1 MKKLI
6 ALFAL
11 LVASG
16 CTAQPAHAASSCPN
30 LYPNGKEIVVP
41 KTVELCSEFYVT
53 VFDAW
58 NNANVFSSEIATPR
72 TNKIARKNDFRADKR
87 IPNGPTPDDYTNTG
101 YDRGHMTPAADSNS
115 DKQMSETFLMT
126 NMTPQLPS
134 VNRVA
139 WRMLEDRVRSVPFTH
154 VITGAVYK
162 YPAKTIGKNKVPVPI
177 ALYKIA
183 YFASGNVAVYYVDN
197 IDKATVRT
205 MPIEEI
211 ERQVGFDL
219 P

>member
-6 ALFAL
+6 ASFLLLFA
-11 LVASG
+11 VSS
-16 CTAQPAHAASSCPN
+16 PAYAASSCPN

-41 KTVELCSEFYVT
+41 NTVELCSEFFVT
-53 VFDAW
+53 VFDVK
-58 NNANVFSSEIATPR
+58 NNGTVFSSEIATPR
-72 TNKIARKNDFRADKR
+72 TNKVVRKNDFRADKR
-87 IPNGPTPDDYTNTG
+87 VPGGPTPDDYTNSG

-139 WRMLEDRVRSVPFTH
+139 WRMLEDRVRSVPFTY
-154 VITGAVYK
+154 VITGAVYQW
-162 YPAKTIGKNKVPVPI
+162 PAKTIGKNKVPVPV

-183 YFASGNVAVYYVDN
+183 YFASGNKAIYFVDN

-205 MPIEEI
+205 IGETEL
-211 ERQVGFDL
+211 EAKVGFDL

>member
-1 MKKLI
+1 MKRILF
-6 ALFAL
+6 LFAML
-11 LVASG
+11 FAS
-16 CTAQPAHAASSCPN
+16 PAYASQCDN
-30 LYPNGKEIVVP
+30 LFPNGKEIVVP
-41 KTVELCSEFYVT
+41 NTVTLCSEFFVT
-53 VFDAW
+53 VFDTK

-72 TNKIARKNDFRADKR
+72 TNKVARKNDFRADKR
-87 IPNGPTPDDYTNTG
+87 IANGPTPEDYTNSG

-139 WRMLEDRVRSVPFTH
+139 WRMLEDRVRSVPFVH

-183 YFASGNVAVYYVDN
+183 YFASGNKAVYYVDN

-205 MPIEEI
+205 VAIEDI
-211 ERQVGFDL
+211 EKQVGFDL

>member
-6 ALFAL
+6 ASLLLLFAI
-11 LVASG
+11 SS
-16 CTAQPAHAASSCPN
+16 PAYAASKCPN
-30 LYPNGKEIVVP
+30 LYPDGKEIVVP
-41 KTVELCSEFYVT
+41 NTVELCSEFFVT
-53 VFDAW
+53 VFDVVR
-58 NNANVFSSEIATPR
+58 NGNVFSSEINTPR
-72 TNKIARKNDFRADKR
+72 TNKVVRKNDFRADKR
-87 IPNGPTPDDYTNTG
+87 IPNGPSPEDYTNTG

-139 WRMLEDRVRSVPFTH
+139 WRLLEDKVRSAPFTY
-154 VITGAVYK
+154 VITGAVYHWPSK
-162 YPAKTIGKNKVPVPI
+162 VIGKNQVPVPV

-183 YFASGNVAVYYVDN
+183 YFASGNKAVYYVDN

-205 MPIEEI
+205 VSIEEI
-211 ERQVGFDL
+211 EKQVGFDL

>member
-6 ALFAL
+6 AALFLSL
-11 LVASG
+11 LSTPAFASQ
-16 CTAQPAHAASSCPN
+16 CDN
-30 LYPNGKEIVVP
+30 LFPNGKEIVV
-41 KTVELCSEFYVT
+41 KDTTVLCNEFYVI
-53 VFDAW
+53 VFDHL

-72 TNKIARKNDFRADKR
+72 TNKVVRKNDFRADKR
-87 IPNGPTPDDYTNTG
+87 LGAIGPTPEDYTNTG

-126 NMTPQLPS
+126 NMTPQLPT

-139 WRMLEDRVRSVPFTH
+139 WRMLEDRVRSVPFTY
-154 VITGAVYK
+154 VITGAVYN
-162 YPAKTIGKNKVPVPI
+162 YPAKRIGKGQVPVPV

-183 YFASGNVAVYYVDN
+183 YFADGKQAVYYVDN

-205 MPIEEI
+205 VSIDELRKQTGI
-211 ERQVGFDL
+211 QL

>member
-1 MKKLI
+1 MKNLI
-6 ALFAL
+6 ALFL
-11 LVASG
+11 LFATPAYASD
-16 CTAQPAHAASSCPN
+16 CAN

-41 KTVELCSEFYVT
+41 KTVELCSEFFVT
-53 VFDAW
+53 VFDTEH
-58 NNANVFSSEIATPR
+58 NANVFSSEIATPR

-126 NMTPQLPS
+126 NMSPQLPT

-139 WRMLEDRVRSVPFTH
+139 WRLLEERTRAVPFTY
-154 VITGAVYK
+154 VITGAVYT
-162 YPAKTIGKNKVPVPI
+162 YPAKTIGKNKVPVPV
-177 ALYKIA
+177 ALYKVVYLQKGEKTI
-183 YFASGNVAVYYVDN
+183 YFVDN
-197 IDKATVRT
+197 IDKATVST
-205 MPIEEI
+205 ISEADLEAKA
-211 ERQVGFDL
+211 GFDI

>member
-1 MKKLI
+1 MKKII
-6 ALFAL
+6 ALFVLFFAL
-11 LVASG
+11 Q
-16 CTAQPAHAASSCPN
+16 QPALADSKCPH
-30 LYPNGKEIVVP
+30 LYPNGREIVVP
-41 KTVELCSEFYVT
+41 NTVELCNEFFVT
-53 VFDAW
+53 VFDVTR
-58 NNANVFSSEIATPR
+58 NANVFSSEITTPR
-72 TNKIARKNDFRADKR
+72 TNKVVRKNDFRADR
-87 IPNGPTPDDYTNTG
+87 RLPSGPTPEDYTNSG
-101 YDRGHMTPAADSNS
+101 FDRGHMTPAADSNS

-154 VITGAVYK
+154 VITGAIYR
-162 YPAKTIGKNKVPVPI
+162 YPARTIGRNQIPVPV

-183 YFASGNVAVYYVDN
+183 YFQSGNQAVYYVDN
-197 IDKATVRT
+197 IDRATVRT
-205 MPIEEI
+205 VSIEEI

>member
-6 ALFAL
+6 TSFL
-11 LVASG
+11 LLIAASS
-16 CTAQPAHAASSCPN
+16 PAYAASSCPN

-41 KTVELCSEFYVT
+41 NTVELCSEFFVT
-53 VFDAW
+53 VFDTAR
-58 NNANVFSSEIATPR
+58 NGNVFSSEVVTPR
-72 TNKIARKNDFRADKR
+72 TNKVVRKNDFRADKR
-87 IPNGPTPDDYTNTG
+87 VPNGPTPDDYTNSG

-162 YPAKTIGKNKVPVPI
+162 WPAKTIGKNKVPVPI

-183 YFASGNVAVYYVDN
+183 YFTSGNVAVYYVDN
-197 IDKATVRT
+197 VDKATVRT
-205 MPIEEI
+205 VPIEDI
-211 ERQVGFDL
+211 EKMVGFDL

>member
-1 MKKLI
+1 MKQII
-6 ALFAL
+6 ALFL
-11 LVASG
+11 LLFTTPAFASQ
-16 CTAQPAHAASSCPN
+16 CDN
-30 LYPNGKEIVVP
+30 LFPNGKEIVVP
-41 KTVELCSEFYVT
+41 NTVVLCNEYFVT
-53 VFDAW
+53 VFDTK

-72 TNKIARKNDFRADKR
+72 TNKVVRKNDFRADKR
-87 IPNGPTPDDYTNTG
+87 VPNGPTPEDYTNSG

-139 WRMLEDRVRSVPFTH
+139 WRMLEDRVRSVPFVH
-154 VITGAVYK
+154 VITGAVYQ

-183 YFASGNVAVYYVDN
+183 YFADGKKAVYFVDN

-205 MPIEEI
+205 MSIEEI
-211 ERQVGFDL
+211 EKQVGFDL

>member
-6 ALFAL
+6 ASFLFLFA
-11 LVASG
+11 VSSPAY
-16 CTAQPAHAASSCPN
+16 AQSKCPN
-30 LYPNGKEIVVP
+30 LYPDGKEIVVP
-41 KTVELCSEFYVT
+41 NTVELCSEFFVT
-53 VFDAW
+53 VFDTTK
-58 NNANVFSSEIATPR
+58 NANVFSSEIATPR
-72 TNKIARKNDFRADKR
+72 NTKVIRKNDFRADKR
-87 IPNGPTPDDYTNTG
+87 VPGGPTPDDYTNTG

-134 VNRVA
+134 VNRTA
-139 WRMLEDRVRSVPFTH
+139 WRMLEDRVRSVPFTY
-154 VITGAVYK
+154 VITGAVYQW
-162 YPAKTIGKNKVPVPI
+162 PAKTIGKNKVPVPI

-183 YFASGNVAVYYVDN
+183 YLPSGNKAVYYVDN

-205 MPIEEI
+205 VSIEEI
-211 ERQVGFDL
+211 EKQVGFDL

>member
-6 ALFAL
+6 ASLL
-11 LVASG
+11 LVFTVSSPAY
-16 CTAQPAHAASSCPN
+16 AQSKCPN
-30 LYPNGKEIVVP
+30 LYPDGKEIVVP
-41 KTVELCSEFYVT
+41 NTVELCSEFFVT
-53 VFDAW
+53 VFDAAR
-58 NNANVFSSEIATPR
+58 NGNVFSSEIATPR
-72 TNKIARKNDFRADKR
+72 TNKVVRKNDFRADKR
-87 IPNGPTPDDYTNTG
+87 LPAGPTPDDYTNTG

-134 VNRVA
+134 VNRTA
-139 WRMLEDRVRSVPFTH
+139 WRMLEDRVRSVPFTY
-154 VITGAVYK
+154 VITGAVYQW
-162 YPAKTIGKNKVPVPI
+162 PAKTIGKNKVPVPV

-183 YFASGNVAVYYVDN
+183 YFASGNKAVYYVDN

-205 MPIEEI
+205 VPIEEI
-211 ERQVGFDL
+211 EKQIGFDL

>member
-1 MKKLI
+1 MKKLLALI
-6 ALFAL
+6 ALLFI
-11 LVASG
+11 SS
-16 CTAQPAHAASSCPN
+16 QPAQAASNCPN

-41 KTVELCSEFYVT
+41 NTVELCSEFFVT
-53 VFDAW
+53 VFDTK
-58 NNANVFSSEIATPR
+58 NNANVFSSEITTPR
-72 TNKIARKNDFRADKR
+72 TNKVARKNDFRADKR
-87 IPNGPTPDDYTNTG
+87 VPKGPTPEDYTNSG

-162 YPAKTIGKNKVPVPI
+162 YPAKTIGKNKVPVPV

-205 MPIEEI
+205 MPIEDI

>member
-1 MKKLI
+1 MKKLV
-6 ALFAL
+6 ALFAFL
-11 LVASG
+11 LVSS
-16 CTAQPAHAASSCPN
+16 PAFAASQCPT
-30 LYPNGKEIVVP
+30 LYPNGKEVVVP
-41 KTVELCSEFYVT
+41 NTVELCSEFFVT
-53 VFDAW
+53 VFDPK
-58 NNANVFSSEIATPR
+58 NNANVFSSEIETPR
-72 TNKIARKNDFRADKR
+72 TNKVVRKNDFRADKR
-87 IPNGPTPDDYTNTG
+87 VTNGPTPDDYTNTG

-154 VITGAVYK
+154 VITGAVYQ
-162 YPAKTIGKNKVPVPI
+162 YPAKTIGANKVPVPI

-183 YFASGNVAVYYVDN
+183 YFASGKQAVYYVDN

-205 MPIEEI
+205 VSVEEI
-211 ERQVGFDL
+211 EKQVGFDL

>member
-6 ALFAL
+6 ASVLLLFA
-11 LVASG
+11 VSSPAY
-16 CTAQPAHAASSCPN
+16 AQSKCPN
-30 LYPNGKEIVVP
+30 LYPDGKEIVVP
-41 KTVELCSEFYVT
+41 NTVELCNEFFVT
-53 VFDAW
+53 VFDPKQ
-58 NNANVFSSEIATPR
+58 NGNVFSSEIATPR
-72 TNKIARKNDFRADKR
+72 TSKIVRKNDFRADKR
-87 IPNGPTPDDYTNTG
+87 LPGSPTPDDYTNTG

-134 VNRVA
+134 VNRTA
-139 WRMLEDRVRSVPFTH
+139 WRLLEDRVRSVPFTY
-154 VITGAVYK
+154 VITGAIYK
-162 YPAKTIGKNKVPVPI
+162 CPCKTIGKNRVPVPV

-183 YFASGNVAVYYVDN
+183 YFASGRQAVYYVDN

-205 MPIEEI
+205 VPVEEI
-211 ERQVGFDL
+211 EKQVGFDL

>member
-1 MKKLI
+1 MKKLT
-6 ALFAL
+6 AL
-11 LVASG
+11 LVLLLAVS
-16 CTAQPAHAASSCPN
+16 QPAYAESKCTN

-41 KTVELCSEFYVT
+41 ETVELCSEFFVT
-53 VFDAW
+53 VFDTK
-58 NNANVFSSEIATPR
+58 NNANVFSSEITTPR
-72 TNKIARKNDFRADKR
+72 TNKVVRKNDFRADKR
-87 IPNGPTPDDYTNTG
+87 ITNGPAPDDYTNTG

-126 NMTPQLPS
+126 NMTPQLPT

-154 VITGAVYK
+154 VITGAIYK
-162 YPAKTIGKNKVPVPI
+162 YPAKTIGKNKVPVPV

-183 YFASGNVAVYYVDN
+183 YFESGKVAVYYVEN
-197 IDKATVRT
+197 VDKAKVSTLS
-205 MPIEEI
+205 IEEL
-211 ERQVGFDL
+211 EKQVGFDL

>member
-6 ALFAL
+6 ASFLLLFA
-11 LVASG
+11 VSSPAY
-16 CTAQPAHAASSCPN
+16 AQSKCPN
-30 LYPNGKEIVVP
+30 LYPDGKEIVVP
-41 KTVELCSEFYVT
+41 NTVELCSEFFVT
-53 VFDAW
+53 VFDVVR
-58 NNANVFSSEIATPR
+58 NGNVFSSEIATPR
-72 TNKIARKNDFRADKR
+72 TNKVVRKNDFRADKR
-87 IPNGPTPDDYTNTG
+87 VPTGPTPDDYTNTG

-134 VNRVA
+134 VNRTA
-139 WRMLEDRVRSVPFTH
+139 WRMLEDRVRSVPFTY
-154 VITGAVYK
+154 VITGAVYQW
-162 YPAKTIGKNKVPVPI
+162 PAKTIGKRQVPVPV

-183 YFASGNVAVYYVDN
+183 YFASGNKAVYYVDN

-205 MPIEEI
+205 VPIEEI
-211 ERQVGFDL
+211 EKQVGFDL